1 MLKDFEGQSKPSL
14 VREGEWVR
22 AVELFAGAGGLALG
36 LSKAG
41 FKPELVV
48 ERDRHCC
55 DTLRINRTPTSPGR
69 HWPDPFEGDVRAV
82 EYGPF
87 EGRIDLVSGGPP
99 CQPFSIGG
107 EHRGFND
114 TRDMWPEAVRAVRE
128 IRPRAF
134 VFENVKGLLREAFSG
149 YLGYVLLQLQ
159 HPSLAKREGEE
170 WRDHLDRLQQH
181 HTSGGE
187 IEYRVL
193 HELLDSANY
202 GVAQRRH
209 RVVFV
214 GYRADIHADWCFPRP
229 THSMDG
235 LLYDMMRTGEYWDRH
250 QVAQR
255 DRIVPAARSLRGAYM
270 LVRPAEKSWRTVR
283 DAISDLPDPEK
294 ALVGAPT
301 KYTGH
306 RLQTGAKSY
315 VGHTGSP
322 IDWPAKALKAGVHG
336 VPGGENMLRR
346 PDGTVRYFT
355 VREAARLQGFPDGWQ
370 LQGPWSEAMRQLGN
384 AVPMTLGEVVG
395 KSVKKHLDK
404 AST

>member
-1 MLKDFEGQSKPSL
+1 M
-14 VREGEWVR
+14 R
-22 AVELFAGAGGLALG
+22 AVELFAGAGVLALG

-41 FKPELVV
+41 FKPELIV

-55 DTLRINRTPTSPGR
+55 DTLRINRTATSPGR
-69 HWPDPFEGDVRAV
+69 NWPDPFEGDVRAV
-82 EYGPF
+82 DYAPF
-87 EGRIDLVSGGPP
+87 EGGIDLVSGGPP

-134 VFENVKGLLREAFSG
+134 VFENVKGLLREAFAG

-159 HPSLAKREGEE
+159 HPSLAKRPDED

-193 HELLDSANY
+193 HELLDAADY

-214 GYRADIHADWCFPRP
+214 GYRADVHADWSFPRP
-229 THSMDG
+229 THGMDA
-235 LLYDMMRTGEYWDRH
+235 LLHAMGPRGDYWERH
-250 QVAQR
+250 RVPVR
-255 DRIVPAARSLRGAYM
+255 DRRVPASKIGRGYFLM
-270 LVRPAEKSWRTVR
+270 PPNEKPWRTVR
-283 DAISDLPDPEK
+283 DAICDLPDPEK
-294 ALVGAPT
+294 VLVGAPT
-301 KYTGH
+301 KLTGH
-306 RLQTGAKSY
+306 RLQVGAKSY

-336 VPGGENMLRR
+336 VPGGENMMRR
-346 PDGTVRYFT
+346 PDGSVRYFT
-355 VREAARLQGFPDGWQ
+355 IREAARLQGLPDGWR

-395 KSVKKHLDK
+395 KSVKRHLDK
-404 AST
+404 AAKG

>member
-1 MLKDFEGQSKPSL
+1 M
-14 VREGEWVR
+14 R

-69 HWPDPFEGDVRAV
+69 DWPDPFEGDVRAV
-82 EYGPF
+82 DYRPF
-87 EGRIDLVSGGPP
+87 EDRIDLVSGGPP

-114 TRDMWPEAVRAVRE
+114 SRDMWPEAVRAVRE

-159 HPSLAKREGEE
+159 HPSLAKRPDEE

-193 HELLDSANY
+193 HELLDAADY

-214 GYRADIHADWCFPRP
+214 GYRADVYADWSFPRP

-250 QVAQR
+250 RIALR
-255 DRIVPAARSLRGAYM
+255 DRIVPAARSLRGGYM
-270 LVRPAEKSWRTVR
+270 LVRPSEKPWRTVR
-283 DAISDLPDPEK
+283 DAISDLPDPERM
-294 ALVGAPT
+294 LVGGT
-301 KYTGH
+301 SKVTGH
-306 RLQTGAKSY
+306 RLQVGAKSY

-346 PDGTVRYFT
+346 PDGSVRYFT
-355 VREAARLQGFPDGWQ
+355 VREAARLQGFPDGWR

-395 KSVKKHLDK
+395 KSVKRHLDK
-404 AST
+404 AAKS